1 MEHHQ
6 NLRFLFLRGLTAIF
20 VVVGLGVK
28 DDQND
33 FRGISSLK
41 HTWTGTAVSWYSCPD
56 VLRKIAESVSSTLQK
71 CVQNAGAHVQILHK

>member
-6 NLRFLFLRGLTAIF
+6 TLHLLFLRGLTAIF

-33 FRGISSLK
+33 VRGISFSKLST
-41 HTWTGTAVSWYSCPD
+41 HELEQQFRDMV
-56 VLRKIAESVSSTLQK
+56 VLIF
-71 CVQNAGAHVQILHK
+71 

>member
-41 HTWTGTAVSWYSCPD
+41 HT
-56 VLRKIAESVSSTLQK
+56 
-71 CVQNAGAHVQILHK
+71 